1 MALQTLKAAFNTDV
15 EPILAMARYRAGGA
29 NDPVGVYRLSD
40 YRHRMA
46 DAARPPRGW
55 VQESCEELGGASAGN
70 RIRRGRYLPSANVTP
85 IVARRKP

>member
-46 DAARPPRGW
+46 DAARPPRGGCRNR
-55 VQESCEELGGASAGN
+55 VRSSVAHPQETESAAGAIS
-70 RIRRGRYLPSANVTP
+70 R
-85 IVARRKP
+85 ART